1 MVSLLRTFLR
11 PYAWLLAVIVV
22 LQAIE
27 AAGNLYLPNL
37 NGHIIDDGVVQSD
50 HDYIW
55 RMGARM
61 LFVSIGLSVVG
72 VICVYVSSR
81 VASSLADRLRT
92 AVYRRVQSFSSVEM
106 GRFEISSLTTRSVN
120 DVQQI
125 QLFVQLALSL
135 LMIALFTFVGAVVM
149 AVREAPRLTP
159 ILLVTI
165 AVLLVLTGV
174 VVVRLLPLGRSVQDR
189 TDRINQ
195 VLREQISGVR
205 VTRAFLRT
213 PWERTRFAVSN
224 DEVTDV
230 SIRAARLF
238 SVVFAVAAGVTNLAS
253 VAVIW
258 FGGKQISDGSLE
270 IGNLTSF
277 ILYLLQILIY
287 TVIAVAVLAMVPRA
301 AASADRIGEVLTSVP
316 LIGDPERPER
326 PEAVTGLVE
335 LRDVTFGYAGS
346 ERPVLHDLTLSF
358 RPGRTTGIIG
368 GTGSGKSTLLRLV
381 PRLLDATTGE
391 VRVNGVN
398 VTGQPVGELRA
409 GIGLVPQT
417 AFLFAGTIASN
428 LRLARPEAS
437 DQELWAALETAQAK
451 DFVET
456 YRDGLDTRVER
467 GGVNFSGGQRQ
478 RLAIARAL
486 VRRPDLYLFDD
497 CFSALD
503 AATDTRLRAALRAGT
518 SEATVVIVAQRAST
532 IMHADQII
540 VLDNG
545 RVDGVG
551 THDELLAG
559 CRTYQEIVESQLG
572 VGSVA

>member
-50 HDYIW
+50 SDYIW
-55 RMGARM
+55 KMGARM
-61 LFVSIGLSVVG
+61 LFVSIALSVVG
-72 VICVYVSSR
+72 VICVYVSSK

-92 AVYRRVQSFSSVEM
+92 AVYRRVQSFSAVEM

-174 VVVRLLPLGRSVQDR
+174 VVGRLLPLGRSVQDR

-213 PWERTRFAVSN
+213 PWERGRFAVSN

-238 SVVFAVAAGVTNLAS
+238 SIVFAVAAGVTNLAS

-258 FGGKQISDGSLE
+258 FGGKQIADGSLE

-301 AASADRIGEVLTSVP
+301 AASADRIGEVLASVP
-316 LIGDPERPER
+316 LIADPDRPER
-326 PEAVTGLVE
+326 PTAATGLVE

-346 ERPVLHDLTLSF
+346 ERPVLLDLTLSF

-391 VRVNGVN
+391 VRVNGVD

-428 LRLARPEAS
+428 LRLAHPEAT
-437 DQELWAALETAQAK
+437 DEELWAALETAQAK
-451 DFVET
+451 DFVES
-456 YRDGLDTRVER
+456 YRDGLGARVER

-551 THDELLAG
+551 THGELLAG
-559 CRTYQEIVESQLG
+559 CRTYREIVESQLG

>member
-174 VVVRLLPLGRSVQDR
+174 VVVRLLPLGRSVQAR
-189 TDRINQ
+189 PARVHQ
-195 VLREQISGVR
+195 VL
-205 VTRAFLRT
+205 
-213 PWERTRFAVSN
+213 P
-224 DEVTDV
+224 
-230 SIRAARLF
+230 
-238 SVVFAVAAGVTNLAS
+238 
-253 VAVIW
+253 
-258 FGGKQISDGSLE
+258 
-270 IGNLTSF
+270 
-277 ILYLLQILIY
+277 
-287 TVIAVAVLAMVPRA
+287 
-301 AASADRIGEVLTSVP
+301 
-316 LIGDPERPER
+316 
-326 PEAVTGLVE
+326 
-335 LRDVTFGYAGS
+335 
-346 ERPVLHDLTLSF
+346 
-358 RPGRTTGIIG
+358 
-368 GTGSGKSTLLRLV
+368 
-381 PRLLDATTGE
+381 
-391 VRVNGVN
+391 
-398 VTGQPVGELRA
+398 
-409 GIGLVPQT
+409 
-417 AFLFAGTIASN
+417 
-428 LRLARPEAS
+428 
-437 DQELWAALETAQAK
+437 
-451 DFVET
+451 
-456 YRDGLDTRVER
+456 
-467 GGVNFSGGQRQ
+467 
-478 RLAIARAL
+478 
-486 VRRPDLYLFDD
+486 
-497 CFSALD
+497 
-503 AATDTRLRAALRAGT
+503 
-518 SEATVVIVAQRAST
+518 
-532 IMHADQII
+532 
-540 VLDNG
+540 
-545 RVDGVG
+545 
-551 THDELLAG
+551 
-559 CRTYQEIVESQLG
+559 
-572 VGSVA
+572 

>member
-174 VVVRLLPLGRSVQDR
+174 VVGRLLPLGRSVQDR

-213 PWERTRFAVSN
+213 PWERARFAVSN

-238 SVVFAVAAGVTNLAS
+238 SIVFAVAAGVTNLAS

-258 FGGKQISDGSLE
+258 FGGQQISDGSLE

-301 AASADRIGEVLTSVP
+301 AASADRIGEVLNSVP
-316 LIGDPERPER
+316 LIGDPQRPER
-326 PEAVTGLVE
+326 PAAVTGLVE

-428 LRLARPEAS
+428 LRLARPEAT
-437 DQELWAALETAQAK
+437 DEDLWAALETAQAK

-456 YRDGLDTRVER
+456 YRDGLGTRVER

-486 VRRPDLYLFDD
+486 VRRPGLYLFDD

-551 THDELLAG
+551 THAELLAG